1 MNSLALLV
9 ASNRFMASRI
19 GVDIGGTF
27 TDFILY
33 DESGNKVII
42 DKIPTTP
49 ESPEQAVIEVIKR
62 NLNEEELRKIDFF
75 LHGTT
80 VGLNSLLERKGS
92 KVGLL
97 CTKGFRDILEI
108 RRGDRDEMYNLFWQ
122 PPPPL
127 VPRFLRLEIDERLSA
142 DGNVHQKIN
151 VEQIKK
157 ACEHFIKEGVN
168 SVAIAFINSYTN
180 KEHEILAD
188 KILRESGFTG
198 QISLSSMVSGE
209 YREYERTTTTVIDA
223 FVKARMSNYLNS
235 LKKKMNEL
243 GYKGTF
249 LVTRSGSGS
258 MTFDEAE
265 DRPFETIMSGP
276 VAGAEG
282 SGELSRRLNNINL
295 VTADVGGTSFDTCL
309 ILNGRPQIQFEG
321 KILGLPVQS
330 PWVDVRSIGAGGGS
344 IAYLDEGELIRS
356 GPQSAGAVPGPACY
370 NKGGV
375 KPTTTDAA
383 FYLGMLGEGKLA
395 SGLQL
400 NKSLAENALNSVG
413 SKISLSAFDTAKGI
427 LKISSANMADAI
439 REITIEQGIDPRELK
454 LLAFGGAGPLMSNLI
469 AKELDIKEIIIPPY
483 SGNFSAWGLLGAD
496 LLQMNARTKIL
507 RLSNEAIDECNIIL
521 NELFKELEQRQKI
534 DFITSNQMKEIALDM
549 RWMGQEHTITLKLV
563 EETGGKIS
571 IDSETLKNKFM
582 EEYQKTFGSKLDTIV
597 EIVSTRASLR
607 VQLPRKSETGKINEE
622 DIEASDNQIECYSF
636 SKDKKI
642 QFDLVSRSK
651 IASKAS
657 GPLIVI
663 ESTAITYVDVNYNV
677 TKDESGNLILTN
689 QEMN

>member
-1 MNSLALLV
+1 
-9 ASNRFMASRI
+9 MASRI

-27 TDFILY
+27 TDFIVY

-49 ESPEQAVIEVIKR
+49 QSPEKAVIEVIKR
-62 NLNEEELRKIDFF
+62 NLSQKELEKIDFF

-127 VPRFLRLEIDERLSA
+127 VPRFLRLEIEERLFA
-142 DGNVHQKIN
+142 NGNVHKKIN
-151 VEQIKK
+151 TEQVKD
-157 ACEHFIKEGVN
+157 ACNKFIKEKVD

-180 KEHEILAD
+180 KDHEILAS
-188 KILRESGFTG
+188 KILIESGFKG

-223 FVKARMSNYLNS
+223 FVKTRMSNYLNS
-235 LKKKMNEL
+235 LKKNLNEL

-282 SGELSRRLNNINL
+282 AGELSRKLNNTNM

-309 ILNGRPQIQFEG
+309 IINGRPQIQFEG

-344 IAYLDEGELIRS
+344 IAYLDEGGLIRS

-370 NKGGV
+370 GKGGIQ
-375 KPTTTDAA
+375 PTTTDAA

-400 NKSLAENALNSVG
+400 NKSLAEQALNSVG
-413 SKISLSAFDTAKGI
+413 SQIGMSAFDAAKGI
-427 LKISSANMADAI
+427 LKIGSANMADAI

-469 AKELDIKEIIIPPY
+469 ANELDIKEIIVPPY

-507 RLSNEAIDECNIIL
+507 RLSDEAISECNDIL
-521 NELFKELEQRQKI
+521 KELFKELEQRQKI
-534 DFITSNQMKEIALDM
+534 DFSTSSQIKEIALDM
-549 RWMGQEHTITLKLV
+549 RWMGQEHTITLKL
-563 EETGGKIS
+563 ENEKDGNIS
-571 IDSETLKNKFM
+571 MDTETLKNKFM
-582 EEYQKTFGSKLDTIV
+582 EEYQKTFGSKLDTII

-607 VQLPRKSETGKINEE
+607 VQLPRKSESGKIDEVG
-622 DIEASDNQIECYSF
+622 IEVSNSQIECYSF
-636 SKDKKI
+636 TEDKKI
-642 QFDLVSRSK
+642 QFDLVARSK
-651 IASKAS
+651 IDSKVS
-657 GPLIVI
+657 GPLIII
-663 ESTAITYVDVNYNV
+663 ESTAITYVDINYDV
-677 TKDESGNLILTN
+677 DKDSNGNLILVN
-689 QEMN
+689 REIG

>member
-1 MNSLALLV
+1 
-9 ASNRFMASRI
+9 MASRI

-27 TDFILY
+27 TDFIVY

-49 ESPEQAVIEVIKR
+49 QSPEKAVVEVIKR
-62 NLNEEELRKIDFF
+62 NLSQKELEKIDFF

-122 PPPPL
+122 PAPPL
-127 VPRFLRLEIDERLSA
+127 VPRFLRLEIEERLFA
-142 DGNVHQKIN
+142 NGNVHKKIN
-151 VEQIKK
+151 TEQVED
-157 ACEHFIKEGVN
+157 ACNKFIKEKVD

-180 KEHEILAD
+180 KDHEILAS
-188 KILRESGFTG
+188 KILIESGFKG

-223 FVKARMSNYLNS
+223 FVKTRMSNYLNS
-235 LKKKMNEL
+235 LKKNLNEL

-282 SGELSRRLNNINL
+282 AGELSRKLNNTNM

-309 ILNGRPQIQFEG
+309 IINGRPQIQFEG

-344 IAYLDEGELIRS
+344 IAYLDEGGLIRS

-370 NKGGV
+370 DKGGIQ
-375 KPTTTDAA
+375 PTTTDAA

-400 NKSLAENALNSVG
+400 NKSLAEQALNSVG
-413 SKISLSAFDTAKGI
+413 SQIGMSAFDAAKGI
-427 LKISSANMADAI
+427 LKIGSANMADAI

-469 AKELDIKEIIIPPY
+469 ANELDIKEIIVPPY

-507 RLSNEAIDECNIIL
+507 RLSDEAISECNDIL
-521 NELFKELEQRQKI
+521 KELFKELEQRQKI
-534 DFITSNQMKEIALDM
+534 DFSTSSQIKEIALDM
-549 RWMGQEHTITLKLV
+549 RWMGQEHTITLKL
-563 EETGGKIS
+563 EDEKDGNIS
-571 IDSETLKNKFM
+571 MDTETLKNKFM
-582 EEYQKTFGSKLDTIV
+582 EEYQKTFGSKLDTII

-607 VQLPRKSETGKINEE
+607 VQLPRKSESGKIDEVG
-622 DIEASDNQIECYSF
+622 IEVSNSQIECYSF
-636 SKDKKI
+636 TEDKKI
-642 QFDLVSRSK
+642 QFDLVARSK
-651 IASKAS
+651 IDSKVS
-657 GPLIVI
+657 GPLIII
-663 ESTAITYVDVNYNV
+663 ESTAITYVDINYDV
-677 TKDESGNLILTN
+677 DKDSNGNLILVN
-689 QEMN
+689 REIG

>member
-1 MNSLALLV
+1 
-9 ASNRFMASRI
+9 MASRI

-27 TDFILY
+27 TDFIVY

-49 ESPEQAVIEVIKR
+49 QSPEKAVIEVIKR
-62 NLNEEELRKIDFF
+62 NLSQKELEKIDFF

-127 VPRFLRLEIDERLSA
+127 VPRFLRLEIEERLFA
-142 DGNVHQKIN
+142 NGNVHKKIN
-151 VEQIKK
+151 TEQVKD
-157 ACEHFIKEGVN
+157 ACNKFIKEKVD

-180 KEHEILAD
+180 KDHEILAS
-188 KILRESGFTG
+188 KILIESGFKG

-223 FVKARMSNYLNS
+223 FVKTRMSNYLNS
-235 LKKKMNEL
+235 LKKNLNEL

-282 SGELSRRLNNINL
+282 AGELSRKLNNTNM

-309 ILNGRPQIQFEG
+309 IINGRPQIQFEG

-344 IAYLDEGELIRS
+344 IAYLDEGGLIRS

-370 NKGGV
+370 DKGGIQ
-375 KPTTTDAA
+375 PTTTDAA

-400 NKSLAENALNSVG
+400 NKSLAEQALNSVG
-413 SKISLSAFDTAKGI
+413 SQIGMSAFDAAKGI
-427 LKISSANMADAI
+427 LKIGSANMADAI

-469 AKELDIKEIIIPPY
+469 ANELDIKEIIVPPY

-507 RLSNEAIDECNIIL
+507 RLSDEAISECNDIL
-521 NELFKELEQRQKI
+521 KELFKELEQRQKI
-534 DFITSNQMKEIALDM
+534 DFSTSSQIKEIALDM
-549 RWMGQEHTITLKLV
+549 RWMGQEHTITLKL
-563 EETGGKIS
+563 EDEKDGNIS
-571 IDSETLKNKFM
+571 MDTETLKNKFM
-582 EEYQKTFGSKLDTIV
+582 EEYQKTFGSKLDTVI

-607 VQLPRKSETGKINEE
+607 VQLPRKSESGKIDEVG
-622 DIEASDNQIECYSF
+622 IEVSNSQIECYSF
-636 SKDKKI
+636 TEDKKI
-642 QFDLVSRSK
+642 QFDLVARSK
-651 IASKAS
+651 IDSKVS
-657 GPLIVI
+657 GPLIII
-663 ESTAITYVDVNYNV
+663 ESTAITYVDINYDVN
-677 TKDESGNLILTN
+677 KDSNGNLILVN
-689 QEMN
+689 REIG

>member
-1 MNSLALLV
+1 
-9 ASNRFMASRI
+9 MASRI

-27 TDFILY
+27 TDFIVY

-49 ESPEQAVIEVIKR
+49 QSPEKAVVEVIKR
-62 NLNEEELRKIDFF
+62 NLSQKELEKIDFF

-122 PPPPL
+122 PAPPL
-127 VPRFLRLEIDERLSA
+127 VPRFLRLEIEERLFA
-142 DGNVHQKIN
+142 NGNVHKKIN
-151 VEQIKK
+151 TEQVKD
-157 ACEHFIKEGVN
+157 ACNKFIKEKVD

-180 KEHEILAD
+180 KDHEILAS
-188 KILRESGFTG
+188 KILIESGFKG

-223 FVKARMSNYLNS
+223 FVKTRMSNYLNS
-235 LKKKMNEL
+235 LKKNLNEL

-282 SGELSRRLNNINL
+282 AGELSRKLNNTNM

-309 ILNGRPQIQFEG
+309 IINGRPQIQFEG

-344 IAYLDEGELIRS
+344 IAYLDEGGLIRS

-370 NKGGV
+370 DKGGIQ
-375 KPTTTDAA
+375 PTTTDAA

-400 NKSLAENALNSVG
+400 NKSLAEKALNSVG
-413 SKISLSAFDTAKGI
+413 SQIGMSAFDAAKGI
-427 LKISSANMADAI
+427 LKIGSANMADAI

-469 AKELDIKEIIIPPY
+469 ANELDIKEIIVPPY

-507 RLSNEAIDECNIIL
+507 RLSDEAISECNDIL
-521 NELFKELEQRQKI
+521 KELFKELEQRQKI
-534 DFITSNQMKEIALDM
+534 DFSTSSQIKEIALDM
-549 RWMGQEHTITLKLV
+549 RWMGQEHTITLKL
-563 EETGGKIS
+563 EDEKDGNIS
-571 IDSETLKNKFM
+571 MDTETLKNKFM
-582 EEYQKTFGSKLDTIV
+582 EEYQKTFGSKLDTII

-607 VQLPRKSETGKINEE
+607 VELPRKSESGKIDEVG
-622 DIEASDNQIECYSF
+622 IEVSNSQIECYSF
-636 SKDKKI
+636 TEDKKI
-642 QFDLVSRSK
+642 QFDLVARSK
-651 IASKAS
+651 IDSKVS
-657 GPLIVI
+657 GPLIII
-663 ESTAITYVDVNYNV
+663 ESTAITYVDINYDV
-677 TKDESGNLILTN
+677 DKDSNGNLILVN
-689 QEMN
+689 REMG

>member
-1 MNSLALLV
+1 
-9 ASNRFMASRI
+9 MASRI

-27 TDFILY
+27 TDFIVY

-49 ESPEQAVIEVIKR
+49 QSPEKAVVEVIKR
-62 NLNEEELRKIDFF
+62 NLSQKELEKIDFF

-122 PPPPL
+122 PAPPL
-127 VPRFLRLEIDERLSA
+127 VPRFLRLEIEERLFA
-142 DGNVHQKIN
+142 NGNVHKKIN
-151 VEQIKK
+151 TEQVKD
-157 ACEHFIKEGVN
+157 ACNKFIKEKVD

-180 KEHEILAD
+180 KDHEILAS
-188 KILRESGFTG
+188 KILIESGFKG

-223 FVKARMSNYLNS
+223 FVKTRMSNYLNS
-235 LKKKMNEL
+235 LKKNLNEL

-282 SGELSRRLNNINL
+282 AGELSRKLNNTNM

-309 ILNGRPQIQFEG
+309 IINGRPQIQFEG

-344 IAYLDEGELIRS
+344 IAYLDEGGLIRS

-370 NKGGV
+370 DKGGIQ
-375 KPTTTDAA
+375 PTTTDAA

-400 NKSLAENALNSVG
+400 NKSLAEKALNSVG
-413 SKISLSAFDTAKGI
+413 SQIGMSAFDAAKGI
-427 LKISSANMADAI
+427 LKIGSANMADAI

-469 AKELDIKEIIIPPY
+469 ANELDIKEIIVPPY

-507 RLSNEAIDECNIIL
+507 RLSDEAISECNDIL
-521 NELFKELEQRQKI
+521 KELFKELEQRQKI
-534 DFITSNQMKEIALDM
+534 DFSTSSQIKEIALDM
-549 RWMGQEHTITLKLV
+549 RWMGQEHTITLKL
-563 EETGGKIS
+563 EDEKDGNIS
-571 IDSETLKNKFM
+571 MDTETLKNKFM
-582 EEYQKTFGSKLDTIV
+582 EEYQKTFGSKLDTVI

-607 VQLPRKSETGKINEE
+607 VQLPRKSESGKIDEVG
-622 DIEASDNQIECYSF
+622 IEVSNSQIECYSF
-636 SKDKKI
+636 TEDKKI
-642 QFDLVSRSK
+642 QFDLVARSK
-651 IASKAS
+651 IDSKVS
-657 GPLIVI
+657 GPLIII
-663 ESTAITYVDVNYNV
+663 ESTAITYVDINYDVN
-677 TKDESGNLILTN
+677 KDSNGNLILVN
-689 QEMN
+689 REIG

>member
-1 MNSLALLV
+1 
-9 ASNRFMASRI
+9 MASRI

-27 TDFILY
+27 TDFIVY

-49 ESPEQAVIEVIKR
+49 QSPEKAVVEVIKR
-62 NLNEEELRKIDFF
+62 NLSRKELEKIDFF

-122 PPPPL
+122 PAPPL
-127 VPRFLRLEIDERLSA
+127 VPRFLRLEIEERLFA
-142 DGNVHQKIN
+142 NGNVHKKIN
-151 VEQIKK
+151 TEQVKD
-157 ACEHFIKEGVN
+157 ACNKFIKEKVD

-180 KEHEILAD
+180 KDHEILAS
-188 KILRESGFTG
+188 KILIESGFKG

-223 FVKARMSNYLNS
+223 FVKTRMSNYLNS
-235 LKKKMNEL
+235 LKKNLNEL

-282 SGELSRRLNNINL
+282 AGELSRKLNNTNM

-309 ILNGRPQIQFEG
+309 IINGRPQIQFEG

-344 IAYLDEGELIRS
+344 IAYLDEGGLIRS

-370 NKGGV
+370 DKGGI

-400 NKSLAENALNSVG
+400 NKSLAEQALNSVG
-413 SKISLSAFDTAKGI
+413 SQIGMSAFDAAKGI
-427 LKISSANMADAI
+427 LKIGSANMADAI

-469 AKELDIKEIIIPPY
+469 ANELDIKEIIVPPY

-496 LLQMNARTKIL
+496 LLQMNAKTKIL
-507 RLSNEAIDECNIIL
+507 KLSDEAISECNDIL
-521 NELFKELEQRQKI
+521 KELFKELEQRQKI
-534 DFITSNQMKEIALDM
+534 DFSTSSQIKEIALDM
-549 RWMGQEHTITLKLV
+549 RWMGQEHTITLKL
-563 EETGGKIS
+563 EDEKDGNIS
-571 IDSETLKNKFM
+571 MDTETLKNKFV
-582 EEYQKTFGSKLDTIV
+582 EEYQKTFGSKLDTII

-607 VQLPRKSETGKINEE
+607 VQLPRKSESGKIDELG
-622 DIEASDNQIECYSF
+622 IEVSNSQIECYSF
-636 SKDKKI
+636 TEDKKI
-642 QFDLVSRSK
+642 KFDLVARSK
-651 IASKAS
+651 IDSKVS
-657 GPLIVI
+657 GPLIII
-663 ESTAITYVDVNYNV
+663 ESTAITYVDINYDV
-677 TKDESGNLILTN
+677 DKDSNGNLILVN
-689 QEMN
+689 REIG

>member
-1 MNSLALLV
+1 
-9 ASNRFMASRI
+9 MASRI

-27 TDFILY
+27 TDFIVY

-49 ESPEQAVIEVIKR
+49 QSPEKAVVEVIKR
-62 NLNEEELRKIDFF
+62 NLSRKELEKIDFF

-122 PPPPL
+122 PAPPL
-127 VPRFLRLEIDERLSA
+127 VPRFLRLEIEERLFA
-142 DGNVHQKIN
+142 NGNVHKKIN
-151 VEQIKK
+151 TEQVKD
-157 ACEHFIKEGVN
+157 ACNKFIKEKVD

-180 KEHEILAD
+180 KDHEILAS
-188 KILRESGFTG
+188 KILIESGFKG

-223 FVKARMSNYLNS
+223 FVKTRMSNYLNS
-235 LKKKMNEL
+235 LKKNLNEL

-282 SGELSRRLNNINL
+282 AGELSRKLNNTNM

-309 ILNGRPQIQFEG
+309 IINGRPQIQFEG

-344 IAYLDEGELIRS
+344 IAYLDEGSLIRS

-370 NKGGV
+370 GKGGIQ
-375 KPTTTDAA
+375 PTTTDAA

-400 NKSLAENALNSVG
+400 NKSLAEQALNSVG
-413 SKISLSAFDTAKGI
+413 SQIGMSAFDAAKGI
-427 LKISSANMADAI
+427 LKIGSANMADAI

-469 AKELDIKEIIIPPY
+469 ANELDIKEIIVPPY

-507 RLSNEAIDECNIIL
+507 RLSDEAISECNDIL
-521 NELFKELEQRQKI
+521 KELFKELEQRQKI
-534 DFITSNQMKEIALDM
+534 DFSTSSQIKEIALDM
-549 RWMGQEHTITLKLV
+549 RWMGQEHTITLKL
-563 EETGGKIS
+563 EDEKDGNIS
-571 IDSETLKNKFM
+571 MDTETLKNKFM
-582 EEYQKTFGSKLDTIV
+582 EEYQKTFGSKLDTII

-607 VQLPRKSETGKINEE
+607 VQLPRKSESGKIDEVG
-622 DIEASDNQIECYSF
+622 IEVSNSQIECYSF
-636 SKDKKI
+636 TEDKKI
-642 QFDLVSRSK
+642 QFDLVARSK
-651 IASKAS
+651 IDSKVS
-657 GPLIVI
+657 GPLIII
-663 ESTAITYVDVNYNV
+663 ESTAITYVDINYDVN
-677 TKDESGNLILTN
+677 KDSNGNLILVN
-689 QEMN
+689 SEIG

>member
-1 MNSLALLV
+1 
-9 ASNRFMASRI
+9 MASRI

-27 TDFILY
+27 TDFIVY

-49 ESPEQAVIEVIKR
+49 QSPEKAVVEVIKR
-62 NLNEEELRKIDFF
+62 NLSQKELEKIDFF

-122 PPPPL
+122 PAPPL
-127 VPRFLRLEIDERLSA
+127 VPRFLRLEIEERLFA
-142 DGNVHQKIN
+142 NGNVHKKIN
-151 VEQIKK
+151 TEQVED
-157 ACEHFIKEGVN
+157 ACNKFIKEKVD

-180 KEHEILAD
+180 KDHEILAS
-188 KILRESGFTG
+188 KILIESGFKG

-223 FVKARMSNYLNS
+223 FVKTRMSNYLNS
-235 LKKKMNEL
+235 LKKNLNEL

-282 SGELSRRLNNINL
+282 AGELSRKLNNTNM

-309 ILNGRPQIQFEG
+309 IINGRPQIQFEG

-344 IAYLDEGELIRS
+344 IAYLDEGSLIRS

-370 NKGGV
+370 DKGGI

-400 NKSLAENALNSVG
+400 NKSLAEQALNSVG
-413 SKISLSAFDTAKGI
+413 SQIGMSAFDAAKGI
-427 LKISSANMADAI
+427 LKIGSANMADAI

-469 AKELDIKEIIIPPY
+469 ANELDIKEIIVPPY

-507 RLSNEAIDECNIIL
+507 RLSDEAISECNDIL
-521 NELFKELEQRQKI
+521 KELFKELEQRQKI
-534 DFITSNQMKEIALDM
+534 DFSTSSQIKEIALDM
-549 RWMGQEHTITLKLV
+549 RWMGQEHTITLKL
-563 EETGGKIS
+563 EDEKDGNIS
-571 IDSETLKNKFM
+571 MDTETLKNKFV
-582 EEYQKTFGSKLDTIV
+582 EEYQKTFGSKLDTII

-607 VQLPRKSETGKINEE
+607 VQLPRKSESGKIDEVG
-622 DIEASDNQIECYSF
+622 IEVSNSQIECYSF
-636 SKDKKI
+636 TEDKKI
-642 QFDLVSRSK
+642 QFDLVARSK
-651 IASKAS
+651 IDSKVS
-657 GPLIVI
+657 GPLIII
-663 ESTAITYVDVNYNV
+663 ESTAITYVDINYDVN
-677 TKDESGNLILTN
+677 KDSNGNLILVN
-689 QEMN
+689 REIG

>member
-1 MNSLALLV
+1 
-9 ASNRFMASRI
+9 MASRI

-27 TDFILY
+27 TDFIVY

-49 ESPEQAVIEVIKR
+49 QSPEKAVVEVIKR
-62 NLNEEELRKIDFF
+62 NLSRKELEKIDFF

-122 PPPPL
+122 PAPPL
-127 VPRFLRLEIDERLSA
+127 VPRFLRLEIEERLFA
-142 DGNVHQKIN
+142 NGNVHKKIN
-151 VEQIKK
+151 TEQVKD
-157 ACEHFIKEGVN
+157 ACNKFIKEKVD

-180 KEHEILAD
+180 KDHEILAS
-188 KILRESGFTG
+188 KILIESGFKG

-223 FVKARMSNYLNS
+223 FVKTRMSNYLNS
-235 LKKKMNEL
+235 LKKNLNEL

-282 SGELSRRLNNINL
+282 AGELSRKLNNTNM

-309 ILNGRPQIQFEG
+309 IINGRPQIQFEG

-344 IAYLDEGELIRS
+344 IAYLDEGSLIRS

-370 NKGGV
+370 DKGGIQ
-375 KPTTTDAA
+375 PTTTDAA

-400 NKSLAENALNSVG
+400 NKSLAEKALNSVG
-413 SKISLSAFDTAKGI
+413 SQIGMSAFDAAKGI
-427 LKISSANMADAI
+427 LKIGSANMADAI

-469 AKELDIKEIIIPPY
+469 ANELDIKEIIVPPY

-507 RLSNEAIDECNIIL
+507 RLSDEAISECNDIL
-521 NELFKELEQRQKI
+521 KELFKELEQRQKI
-534 DFITSNQMKEIALDM
+534 DFSTSSQIKEIALDM
-549 RWMGQEHTITLKLV
+549 RWMGQEHTITLKL
-563 EETGGKIS
+563 EDEKDGNIS
-571 IDSETLKNKFM
+571 MDTETLKNKFM
-582 EEYQKTFGSKLDTIV
+582 EEYQKTFGSKLDTII

-607 VQLPRKSETGKINEE
+607 VQLPRKSESGKIDEVG
-622 DIEASDNQIECYSF
+622 IEVSNNQIECYSF
-636 SKDKKI
+636 TEDKKI
-642 QFDLVSRSK
+642 QFDLVARSK
-651 IASKAS
+651 IDSKVS
-657 GPLIVI
+657 GPLIII
-663 ESTAITYVDVNYNV
+663 ESTAITYVDINYDVN
-677 TKDESGNLILTN
+677 KDSNGNLILVN
-689 QEMN
+689 REIG

>member
-1 MNSLALLV
+1 
-9 ASNRFMASRI
+9 MASRI

-27 TDFILY
+27 TDFIVY

-49 ESPEQAVIEVIKR
+49 QSPEKAVVEVIKR
-62 NLNEEELRKIDFF
+62 NLSQKELEKIDFF

-122 PPPPL
+122 PAPPL
-127 VPRFLRLEIDERLSA
+127 VPRFLRLEIEERLFA
-142 DGNVHQKIN
+142 NGNVHKKIN
-151 VEQIKK
+151 TEQVKD
-157 ACEHFIKEGVN
+157 ACNKFIKEKVD

-180 KEHEILAD
+180 KDHEILAS
-188 KILRESGFTG
+188 KILIESGFKG

-223 FVKARMSNYLNS
+223 FVKTRMSNYLNS
-235 LKKKMNEL
+235 LKKNLNEL

-282 SGELSRRLNNINL
+282 AGELSRKLNNTNM

-309 ILNGRPQIQFEG
+309 IINGRPQIQFEG

-344 IAYLDEGELIRS
+344 IAYLDEGSLIRS

-370 NKGGV
+370 DKGGIQ
-375 KPTTTDAA
+375 PTTTDAA

-400 NKSLAENALNSVG
+400 NKSLAEQALNSVG
-413 SKISLSAFDTAKGI
+413 SQIGMSAFDAAKGI
-427 LKISSANMADAI
+427 LKIGSANMADAI

-469 AKELDIKEIIIPPY
+469 ANELDIKEIIVPPY

-507 RLSNEAIDECNIIL
+507 RLSDEAISECNDIL
-521 NELFKELEQRQKI
+521 KELFKELEQRQKI
-534 DFITSNQMKEIALDM
+534 DFSTSSQIKEIALDM
-549 RWMGQEHTITLKLV
+549 RWMGQEHTITLKL
-563 EETGGKIS
+563 EDEKDGNIS
-571 IDSETLKNKFM
+571 MDTETLKNKFM
-582 EEYQKTFGSKLDTIV
+582 EEYQKTFGSKLDTVI

-607 VQLPRKSETGKINEE
+607 VQLPRKSESGKIDEVG
-622 DIEASDNQIECYSF
+622 IEVSNNQIECYSF
-636 SKDKKI
+636 TENKKI
-642 QFDLVSRSK
+642 QFDLVARSK
-651 IASKAS
+651 IDSKVS
-657 GPLIVI
+657 GPLIII
-663 ESTAITYVDVNYNV
+663 ESTAITYVDINYDV
-677 TKDESGNLILTN
+677 DKDSNGNLILVN
-689 QEMN
+689 REIG

>member
-1 MNSLALLV
+1 
-9 ASNRFMASRI
+9 MASRI

-27 TDFILY
+27 TDFIVY

-49 ESPEQAVIEVIKR
+49 QSPEKAVVEVIKR
-62 NLNEEELRKIDFF
+62 NLSRKELEKIDFF

-122 PPPPL
+122 PAPPL
-127 VPRFLRLEIDERLSA
+127 VPRFLRLEIEERLFA
-142 DGNVHQKIN
+142 NGNVHKKIN
-151 VEQIKK
+151 TEQVKD
-157 ACEHFIKEGVN
+157 ACNKFIKEKVD

-180 KEHEILAD
+180 KDHEILAS
-188 KILRESGFTG
+188 KILIESGFKG

-223 FVKARMSNYLNS
+223 FVKTRMSNYLNS
-235 LKKKMNEL
+235 LKINLNEL

-282 SGELSRRLNNINL
+282 AGELSRKLNNTNM

-309 ILNGRPQIQFEG
+309 IINGRPQIQFEG

-344 IAYLDEGELIRS
+344 IAYLDEGSLIRS

-370 NKGGV
+370 GKGGIQ
-375 KPTTTDAA
+375 PTTTDAA

-400 NKSLAENALNSVG
+400 NKSLAEQALNSVG
-413 SKISLSAFDTAKGI
+413 SQIGMSAFDAAKGI
-427 LKISSANMADAI
+427 LKIGSANMADAI

-469 AKELDIKEIIIPPY
+469 ANELDIKEIIVPPY

-507 RLSNEAIDECNIIL
+507 RLSDEAISECNDIL
-521 NELFKELEQRQKI
+521 KELFKELEQRQKI
-534 DFITSNQMKEIALDM
+534 DFSTSSQIKEIALDM
-549 RWMGQEHTITLKLV
+549 RWMGQEHTITLKL
-563 EETGGKIS
+563 ENEKDGNIS
-571 IDSETLKNKFM
+571 MDTETLKNKFM
-582 EEYQKTFGSKLDTIV
+582 EEYQKTFGSKLDTII

-607 VQLPRKSETGKINEE
+607 VQLPRKSESGKIDEVG
-622 DIEASDNQIECYSF
+622 IEVSNSQIECYSF
-636 SKDKKI
+636 TEDKKI
-642 QFDLVSRSK
+642 QFDLVARSK
-651 IASKAS
+651 IDSKVS
-657 GPLIVI
+657 GPLIII
-663 ESTAITYVDVNYNV
+663 ESTAITYVDINYDV
-677 TKDESGNLILTN
+677 DKDSNGNLILVN
-689 QEMN
+689 REIG

>member
-1 MNSLALLV
+1 
-9 ASNRFMASRI
+9 MASRI

-27 TDFILY
+27 TDFIVY

-49 ESPEQAVIEVIKR
+49 QSPEKAVVEVIKR
-62 NLNEEELRKIDFF
+62 NLSRKELEKIDFF

-122 PPPPL
+122 PAPPL
-127 VPRFLRLEIDERLSA
+127 VPRFLRLEIEERLFA
-142 DGNVHQKIN
+142 NGNVHKKIN
-151 VEQIKK
+151 TEQVKD
-157 ACEHFIKEGVN
+157 ACNKFIKEKVD

-180 KEHEILAD
+180 KDHEILAS
-188 KILRESGFTG
+188 KILIESGFKG

-223 FVKARMSNYLNS
+223 FVKTRMSNYLNS
-235 LKKKMNEL
+235 LKKNLNEL

-282 SGELSRRLNNINL
+282 AGELSRKLNNTNM

-309 ILNGRPQIQFEG
+309 IINGRPQIQFEG

-344 IAYLDEGELIRS
+344 IAYLDEGSLIRS

-370 NKGGV
+370 GKGGIQ
-375 KPTTTDAA
+375 PTTTDAA

-400 NKSLAENALNSVG
+400 NKSLAEKALNSVG
-413 SKISLSAFDTAKGI
+413 SQIGMSAFDAAKGI
-427 LKISSANMADAI
+427 LKIGSANMADAI

-469 AKELDIKEIIIPPY
+469 ANELDIKEIIVPPY

-507 RLSNEAIDECNIIL
+507 RLSDEAISECNDIL
-521 NELFKELEQRQKI
+521 KELFKELEQRQKI
-534 DFITSNQMKEIALDM
+534 DFSTSSQIKEIALDM
-549 RWMGQEHTITLKLV
+549 RWMGQEHTITLKL
-563 EETGGKIS
+563 ENEKDGNIS
-571 IDSETLKNKFM
+571 MDTETLKNKFM
-582 EEYQKTFGSKLDTIV
+582 EEYQKTFGSKLDTII

-607 VQLPRKSETGKINEE
+607 VQLPRKSESGKIDEVG
-622 DIEASDNQIECYSF
+622 IEVSNSQIECYSF
-636 SKDKKI
+636 TEDKKI
-642 QFDLVSRSK
+642 QFDLVARSK
-651 IASKAS
+651 IDSKVS
-657 GPLIVI
+657 GPLIII
-663 ESTAITYVDVNYNV
+663 ESTAITYVDINYDVN
-677 TKDESGNLILTN
+677 KDSNGNLILVN
-689 QEMN
+689 REIG

>member
-1 MNSLALLV
+1 
-9 ASNRFMASRI
+9 MASRI

-27 TDFILY
+27 TDFIVY

-49 ESPEQAVIEVIKR
+49 QSPEKAVVEVIKR
-62 NLNEEELRKIDFF
+62 NLSRKELEKIDFF

-122 PPPPL
+122 PAPPL
-127 VPRFLRLEIDERLSA
+127 VPRFLRLEIEERLFA
-142 DGNVHQKIN
+142 NGNVHKKIN
-151 VEQIKK
+151 TEQVKD
-157 ACEHFIKEGVN
+157 ACNKFIKEKVD

-180 KEHEILAD
+180 KDHEILAS
-188 KILRESGFTG
+188 KILIESGFKG

-223 FVKARMSNYLNS
+223 FVKTRMSNYLNS
-235 LKKKMNEL
+235 LKKNLNEL

-282 SGELSRRLNNINL
+282 AGELSRKLNNTNM

-309 ILNGRPQIQFEG
+309 IINGRPQIQFEG

-344 IAYLDEGELIRS
+344 IAYLDEGSLIRS

-370 NKGGV
+370 GKGGIQ
-375 KPTTTDAA
+375 PTTTDAA

-400 NKSLAENALNSVG
+400 NKSLAEQALNSVG
-413 SKISLSAFDTAKGI
+413 SQIGMSAFDAAKGI
-427 LKISSANMADAI
+427 LKIGSANMADAI

-469 AKELDIKEIIIPPY
+469 ANELDIKEIIVPPY

-507 RLSNEAIDECNIIL
+507 RLSDEAISECNDIL
-521 NELFKELEQRQKI
+521 KELFKELEQRQKI
-534 DFITSNQMKEIALDM
+534 DFSTSSQIKEIALDM
-549 RWMGQEHTITLKLV
+549 RWMGQEHTITLKL
-563 EETGGKIS
+563 EDEKDGNIS
-571 IDSETLKNKFM
+571 MDTETLKNKFM
-582 EEYQKTFGSKLDTIV
+582 EEYQKTFGSKLDTVI

-607 VQLPRKSETGKINEE
+607 VQLPRKSESGKIDEVG
-622 DIEASDNQIECYSF
+622 IEVSNSQIECYSF
-636 SKDKKI
+636 TEDKKI
-642 QFDLVSRSK
+642 QFDLVARSK
-651 IASKAS
+651 IDSKVS
-657 GPLIVI
+657 GPLIII
-663 ESTAITYVDVNYNV
+663 ESTAITYVDINYDV
-677 TKDESGNLILTN
+677 DKDSNGNLILVN
-689 QEMN
+689 REIG

>member
-1 MNSLALLV
+1 MS
-9 ASNRFMASRI
+9 SRI

-27 TDFILY
+27 TDFIIY
-33 DESGNKVII
+33 DEAGNKVII

-49 ESPEQAVIEVIKR
+49 ESPEKAVVEVIKR
-62 NLNEEELRKIDFF
+62 NLSKEDLQKVDFF

-80 VGLNSLLERKGS
+80 VGLNALLERKGS

-97 CTKGFRDILEI
+97 CTKGFRDTLEI

-122 PPPPL
+122 PAPPL
-127 VPRFLRLEIDERLSA
+127 VPRFLRVEIDERLHA
-142 DGNVHQKIN
+142 DGTIN
-151 VEQIKK
+151 RKLNSSDIKN
-157 ACEHFIKEGVN
+157 ACKKFVDEGVS
-168 SVAIAFINSYTN
+168 SVAISFINSYAN
-180 KEHEILAD
+180 KSHEIEAS
-188 KILRESGFTG
+188 KILSDSGFKG
-198 QISLSSMVSGE
+198 HISLSSMVSGE

-235 LKKKMNEL
+235 LKQSLNGL
-243 GYKGTF
+243 GYNGSF

-282 SGELSRRLNNINL
+282 AGELSRKLANTNM

-309 ILNGRPQIQFEG
+309 IINGRPQIQFEG
-321 KILGLPVQS
+321 KIVGLPVQS

-344 IAYLDEGELIRS
+344 IAYLDDGGLIRS
-356 GPQSAGAVPGPACY
+356 GPQSSGAVPGPACY
-370 NKGGV
+370 DRGG
-375 KPTTTDAA
+375 KEPTTTDAA

-400 NKSLAENALNSVG
+400 SRSLAESALNSVG
-413 SKISLSAFDTAKGI
+413 GKINLSAFETAKGI
-427 LKISSANMADAI
+427 LQISSANMADAI

-469 AKELDIKEIIIPPY
+469 AQELDIKEIIIPPY

-507 RLSNEAIDECNIIL
+507 RLSDVSIQECNAIL
-521 NELFKELEQRQKI
+521 DELFNELQERQKI
-534 DFITSNQMKEIALDM
+534 DFDTSKNIKDIALDM
-549 RWMGQEHTITLKLV
+549 RWMGQEHTITLKLDT
-563 EETGGKIS
+563 EKDGKIN
-571 IDSETLKNKFM
+571 LKADQIKELFM
-582 EEYQKTFGSKLDTIV
+582 TEYLRTFGSKLDTVI

-607 VQLPRKSETGKINEE
+607 VPLPRKVETGNIHEE
-622 DIEASDNQIECYSF
+622 AIEIGNNKIECFSFNKNEIINFEIISRSNIKSSF
-636 SKDKKI
+636 SGPKI
-642 QFDLVSRSK
+642 
-651 IASKAS
+651 
-657 GPLIVI
+657 IV
-663 ESTAITYVDVNYNV
+663 ESTAITYVDVNYEV
-677 TKDESGNLILTN
+677 SKDSDNNLILIN
-689 QEMN
+689 KDMK

>member
-1 MNSLALLV
+1 
-9 ASNRFMASRI
+9 MASRI

-27 TDFILY
+27 TDFIVY

-49 ESPEQAVIEVIKR
+49 QSPEKAVVEVIKR
-62 NLNEEELRKIDFF
+62 NLSRKELEKIDFF

-127 VPRFLRLEIDERLSA
+127 VPRFLRLEIEERLFA
-142 DGNVHQKIN
+142 NGNVHKKIN
-151 VEQIKK
+151 TEQVKD
-157 ACEHFIKEGVN
+157 ACNKFIKEKVD

-180 KEHEILAD
+180 KDHEILAS
-188 KILRESGFTG
+188 KILIESGFKG

-223 FVKARMSNYLNS
+223 FVKTRMSNYLNS
-235 LKKKMNEL
+235 LKKNLNEL

-282 SGELSRRLNNINL
+282 AGELSRKLNNTNM

-309 ILNGRPQIQFEG
+309 IINGRPQIQFEG

-344 IAYLDEGELIRS
+344 IAYLDEGSLIRS

-370 NKGGV
+370 DKGGIQ
-375 KPTTTDAA
+375 PTTTDAA

-400 NKSLAENALNSVG
+400 NKSLAEKALNSVG
-413 SKISLSAFDTAKGI
+413 SQIGMSAFDAAKGI
-427 LKISSANMADAI
+427 LKIGSANMADAI

-469 AKELDIKEIIIPPY
+469 ANELDIKEIIVPPY

-507 RLSNEAIDECNIIL
+507 RLSDEAISECNDIL
-521 NELFKELEQRQKI
+521 KELFKELEQRQKI
-534 DFITSNQMKEIALDM
+534 DFSTSSQIKEIALDM
-549 RWMGQEHTITLKLV
+549 RWMGQEHTITLKL
-563 EETGGKIS
+563 EDEKDGNIS
-571 IDSETLKNKFM
+571 MDTETLKNKFM
-582 EEYQKTFGSKLDTIV
+582 EEYQKTFGSKLDTVI

-607 VQLPRKSETGKINEE
+607 VQLPRKSESGKIDEVG
-622 DIEASDNQIECYSF
+622 IEVSNNQIECYSF
-636 SKDKKI
+636 TENKKI
-642 QFDLVSRSK
+642 QFDLVARSK
-651 IASKAS
+651 IDSKVS
-657 GPLIVI
+657 GPLIII
-663 ESTAITYVDVNYNV
+663 ESTAITYVDINYDVN
-677 TKDESGNLILTN
+677 KDSNGNLILVN
-689 QEMN
+689 REIG

>member
-1 MNSLALLV
+1 
-9 ASNRFMASRI
+9 MASRI

-27 TDFILY
+27 TDFIVY

-49 ESPEQAVIEVIKR
+49 QSPEKAVVEVIKR
-62 NLNEEELRKIDFF
+62 NLSRKELEKIDFF

-122 PPPPL
+122 PAPPL
-127 VPRFLRLEIDERLSA
+127 VPRFLRLEIEERLFA
-142 DGNVHQKIN
+142 NGNVHKKIN
-151 VEQIKK
+151 TEQVKD
-157 ACEHFIKEGVN
+157 ACNKFIKEKVD

-180 KEHEILAD
+180 KDHEILAS
-188 KILRESGFTG
+188 KILIESGFKG

-223 FVKARMSNYLNS
+223 FVKTRMSNYLNS
-235 LKKKMNEL
+235 LKKNLNEL

-282 SGELSRRLNNINL
+282 AGELSRKLNNTNM

-309 ILNGRPQIQFEG
+309 IINGRPQIQFEG

-344 IAYLDEGELIRS
+344 IAYLDEGGLIRS

-370 NKGGV
+370 DKGGIQ
-375 KPTTTDAA
+375 PTTTDAA

-400 NKSLAENALNSVG
+400 NKSLAEKALNSVG
-413 SKISLSAFDTAKGI
+413 SQIGMSAFDAAKGI
-427 LKISSANMADAI
+427 LKIGSANMADAI

-469 AKELDIKEIIIPPY
+469 ANELDIKEIIVPPY

-507 RLSNEAIDECNIIL
+507 RLSDEAISECNDIL
-521 NELFKELEQRQKI
+521 KELFKELEQRQKI
-534 DFITSNQMKEIALDM
+534 DFSTSSQIKEIALDM
-549 RWMGQEHTITLKLV
+549 RWMGQEHTITLKL
-563 EETGGKIS
+563 EDEKDGNIS
-571 IDSETLKNKFM
+571 MDTETLKNKFM
-582 EEYQKTFGSKLDTIV
+582 EEYQKTFGSKLDTVI

-607 VQLPRKSETGKINEE
+607 VQLPRKSESGKIDEVG
-622 DIEASDNQIECYSF
+622 IEVSNSQIECYSF
-636 SKDKKI
+636 TEDKKI
-642 QFDLVSRSK
+642 QFDLVARSK
-651 IASKAS
+651 IDSKVS
-657 GPLIVI
+657 GPLIII
-663 ESTAITYVDVNYNV
+663 ESTAITYVDINYDVN
-677 TKDESGNLILTN
+677 KDSNGNLILVN
-689 QEMN
+689 REIG

>member
-1 MNSLALLV
+1 
-9 ASNRFMASRI
+9 MASRI

-27 TDFILY
+27 TDFIVY

-49 ESPEQAVIEVIKR
+49 QSPEKAVIEVIKR
-62 NLNEEELRKIDFF
+62 NLSQKELEKIDFF

-92 KVGLL
+92 RVGLL

-127 VPRFLRLEIDERLSA
+127 VPRFLRLEIEERLFA
-142 DGNVHQKIN
+142 NGNVHKKIN
-151 VEQIKK
+151 TEQVKD
-157 ACEHFIKEGVN
+157 ACNKFIKEKVD

-180 KEHEILAD
+180 KDHEILAS
-188 KILRESGFTG
+188 KILIESGFKG

-223 FVKARMSNYLNS
+223 FVKTRMSNYLNS
-235 LKKKMNEL
+235 LKKNLNEL

-282 SGELSRRLNNINL
+282 AGELSRKLNNTNM

-309 ILNGRPQIQFEG
+309 IINGRPQIQFEG

-344 IAYLDEGELIRS
+344 IAYLDEGGLIRS

-370 NKGGV
+370 DKGGIQ
-375 KPTTTDAA
+375 PTTTDAA

-400 NKSLAENALNSVG
+400 NKSLAEQALNSVG
-413 SKISLSAFDTAKGI
+413 SQIGMSAFDAAKGI
-427 LKISSANMADAI
+427 LKIGSANMADAI

-469 AKELDIKEIIIPPY
+469 ANELDIKEIIVPPY

-507 RLSNEAIDECNIIL
+507 RLSDEAISECNDIL
-521 NELFKELEQRQKI
+521 KELFKELEQRQKI
-534 DFITSNQMKEIALDM
+534 DFSTSSQIKEIALDM
-549 RWMGQEHTITLKLV
+549 RWMGQEHTITLKL
-563 EETGGKIS
+563 EDEKDGKIS
-571 IDSETLKNKFM
+571 MDTETLKNKFM
-582 EEYQKTFGSKLDTIV
+582 EEYQKTFGSKLDTVI

-607 VQLPRKSETGKINEE
+607 VQLPRKSESGKIDEVG
-622 DIEASDNQIECYSF
+622 IEVSNSQIECYSF
-636 SKDKKI
+636 TEDKKI
-642 QFDLVSRSK
+642 QFDLVARSK
-651 IASKAS
+651 IDSKVS
-657 GPLIVI
+657 GPLIII
-663 ESTAITYVDVNYNV
+663 ESTAITYVDINYDVN
-677 TKDESGNLILTN
+677 KDSNGNLILVN
-689 QEMN
+689 REIG

>member
-1 MNSLALLV
+1 
-9 ASNRFMASRI
+9 MASRI

-27 TDFILY
+27 TDFIVY

-49 ESPEQAVIEVIKR
+49 QTPEKAVVDVIKR
-62 NLNEEELRKIDFF
+62 NLTKEDLQKVDFF

-80 VGLNSLLERKGS
+80 VGLNALLERKGS

-122 PPPPL
+122 PAPPL
-127 VPRFLRLEIDERLSA
+127 VPRFLRIEIEERLHADGTINQKLNSDDIKNACKKFIDE
-142 DGNVHQKIN
+142 
-151 VEQIKK
+151 
-157 ACEHFIKEGVN
+157 GVS
-168 SVAIAFINSYTN
+168 SVAIAFINSYAN
-180 KEHEILAD
+180 KSHELEAS
-188 KILRESGFTG
+188 KILIESGFKG
-198 QISLSSMVSGE
+198 HVSLSSMVSGE

-235 LKKKMNEL
+235 LKQSLNEL
-243 GYKGTF
+243 GYKGAF

-282 SGELSRRLNNINL
+282 AGELSRKLGNTNM

-309 ILNGRPQIQFEG
+309 IINGRPQIQFEG
-321 KILGLPVQS
+321 KIVGLPVQS

-344 IAYLDEGELIRS
+344 IAYLDDGGLIRS
-356 GPQSAGAVPGPACY
+356 GPQSSGAVPGPACY
-370 NKGGV
+370 DRGG
-375 KPTTTDAA
+375 KEPTTTDAA

-400 NKSLAENALNSVG
+400 SRSLAENALNSVG
-413 SKISLSAFDTAKGI
+413 GEINLSAFETAKGI
-427 LKISSANMADAI
+427 LQISSANMADAI

-469 AKELDIKEIIIPPY
+469 AQELDIKEIIIPPY

-507 RLSNEAIDECNIIL
+507 RLSDESIQECNAIL
-521 NELFKELEQRQKI
+521 DELFNELQERQKI
-534 DFITSNQMKEIALDM
+534 DFNTSKNIKDIALDM
-549 RWMGQEHTITLKLV
+549 RWMGQEHTITLKIDDHSD
-563 EETGGKIS
+563 GKINL
-571 IDSETLKNKFM
+571 DSETLKQNFM
-582 EEYQKTFGSKLDTIV
+582 KEYEKTFGSKLDTVV
-597 EIVSTRASLR
+597 EVVSTRASIR
-607 VQLPRKSETGKINEE
+607 VNLPRKSESGKIEE
-622 DIEASDNQIECYSF
+622 DNIEISSSTISCFSF
-636 SKDKKI
+636 NADKNLEFKI
-642 QFDLVSRSK
+642 IPRNEIKSGM
-651 IASKAS
+651 S
-657 GPLIVI
+657 GPMIIL
-663 ESTAITYVDVNYNV
+663 ESTAVTYVDENYNIN
-677 TKDESGNLILTN
+677 TDGLGNLILN
-689 QEMN
+689 NKEN

>member
-1 MNSLALLV
+1 MS
-9 ASNRFMASRI
+9 SRI

-27 TDFILY
+27 TDFIIY
-33 DESGNKVII
+33 DEEKNSVTI

-49 ESPEQAVIEVIKR
+49 NSPEKAVIDVIKR
-62 NLNEEELRKIDFF
+62 NLDKDELGKVEFF

-122 PPPPL
+122 PAPPL
-127 VPRFLRLEIDERLSA
+127 VPRYLRLEIEERLFA
-142 DGNVHQKIN
+142 NGTVHSPIKVDQL
-151 VEQIKK
+151 KK
-157 ACEHFIKEGVN
+157 ACEVFNKEDVN
-168 SVAIAFINSYTN
+168 SIAVAFINSYTN
-180 KEHEILAD
+180 KDHEKIAE
-188 KILRESGFTG
+188 KILRESGYKG

-223 FVKARMSNYLNS
+223 YVKARMSNYLNN
-235 LKKKMNEL
+235 LKKEL
-243 GYKGTF
+243 NTIGFRGTF

-282 SGELSRRLNNINL
+282 AGELSRKLNNTDM

-344 IAYLDEGELIRS
+344 IAYLDDGGLIRS
-356 GPQSAGAVPGPACY
+356 GPQSSGAVPGPACY
-370 NKGGV
+370 NKGGEE
-375 KPTTTDAA
+375 PTTTDAA

-400 NKSLAENALNSVG
+400 EKSLSEKALNSVG
-413 SKISLSAFDTAKGI
+413 SKINMTAQETAIGI

-439 REITIEQGIDPRELK
+439 REITIEQGVDPRELK

-469 AKELDIKEIIIPPY
+469 AQELDIKEIIVPPY

-496 LLQMNARTKIL
+496 LLQMNAKTKIL
-507 RLSNEAIDECNIIL
+507 RLSEEAITECNTIL
-521 NELFKELEQRQKI
+521 DELFIELQKRQKI
-534 DFITSNQMKEIALDM
+534 DFITTNQIKEIALDM
-549 RWMGQEHTITLKLV
+549 RWMGQEHTITLKLDN
-563 EETGGKIS
+563 EKNGKIS
-571 IDSETLKNKFM
+571 INSENLKNKFT
-582 EEYQKTFGSKLDTIV
+582 EEYEKTFGSKLDTMV
-597 EIVSTRASLR
+597 EIVSTRASIR
-607 VQLPRKSETGKINEE
+607 VQLPRKSESGKIKEE
-622 DIEASDNQIECYSF
+622 DISLIKNKIDCYSF
-636 SKDKKI
+636 SKNKNI
-642 QFDLVSRSK
+642 QFDIVSRSK
-651 IASKAS
+651 IDSKTS
-657 GPLIVI
+657 GPLII
-663 ESTAITYVDVNYNV
+663 LESTAITYVDVNYDV
-677 TKDESGNLILTN
+677 SKDANNNLLIVN
-689 QEMN
+689 RDMS

>member
-1 MNSLALLV
+1 
-9 ASNRFMASRI
+9 MASRI

-27 TDFILY
+27 TDFIVY

-49 ESPEQAVIEVIKR
+49 QSPEKAVVEVIKR
-62 NLNEEELRKIDFF
+62 NLSRKELEKIDFF

-122 PPPPL
+122 PAPPL
-127 VPRFLRLEIDERLSA
+127 VPRFLRLEIEERLFA
-142 DGNVHQKIN
+142 NGNVHKKIN
-151 VEQIKK
+151 TEQVKD
-157 ACEHFIKEGVN
+157 ACNKFIKEKVD

-180 KEHEILAD
+180 KDHEILAS
-188 KILRESGFTG
+188 KILIESGFKG

-223 FVKARMSNYLNS
+223 FVKTRMSNYLNS
-235 LKKKMNEL
+235 LKINLNEL

-282 SGELSRRLNNINL
+282 AGELSRKLNNTNM

-309 ILNGRPQIQFEG
+309 IINGRPQIQFEG

-344 IAYLDEGELIRS
+344 IAYLDEGSLIRS

-370 NKGGV
+370 GKGGIQ
-375 KPTTTDAA
+375 PTTTDAA

-400 NKSLAENALNSVG
+400 NKSLAEQALNSVG
-413 SKISLSAFDTAKGI
+413 SQIGMSAFDAAKGI
-427 LKISSANMADAI
+427 LKIGSANMADAI

-469 AKELDIKEIIIPPY
+469 ANELDIKEIIVPPY

-507 RLSNEAIDECNIIL
+507 RLSDEAISECNDIL
-521 NELFKELEQRQKI
+521 KELFKELEQRQKI
-534 DFITSNQMKEIALDM
+534 DFSTSSQIKEIALDM
-549 RWMGQEHTITLKLV
+549 RWMGQEHTITLKL
-563 EETGGKIS
+563 ENEKDGNIS
-571 IDSETLKNKFM
+571 MDTETLKNKFM
-582 EEYQKTFGSKLDTIV
+582 EEYQKTFGSKLDTII

-607 VQLPRKSETGKINEE
+607 VQLPRKSESGKIDEVG
-622 DIEASDNQIECYSF
+622 IEVSNSQIECYSF
-636 SKDKKI
+636 TEDKKI
-642 QFDLVSRSK
+642 QFDLVARSK
-651 IASKAS
+651 IVSKVS
-657 GPLIVI
+657 GPLIII
-663 ESTAITYVDVNYNV
+663 ESTAITYVDINYDV
-677 TKDESGNLILTN
+677 DKDSNGNLILVN
-689 QEMN
+689 REIG

>member
-1 MNSLALLV
+1 MT
-9 ASNRFMASRI
+9 SRI

-27 TDFILY
+27 TDFIVY
-33 DESGNKVII
+33 DGIGNKVVI

-49 ESPEQAVIEVIKR
+49 QSPEKAVIEVIKR
-62 NLNEEELRKIDFF
+62 NISKEELEKVDFF

-127 VPRFLRLEIDERLSA
+127 VPRFLRLEIEERLYA
-142 DGNVHQKIN
+142 NGNVNKKIN
-151 VEQIKK
+151 IQQVKDACKK
-157 ACEHFIKEGVN
+157 FIEEKVN
-168 SVAIAFINSYTN
+168 SVAIAFINSYSN
-180 KEHEILAD
+180 KEHEILAS
-188 KILRESGFTG
+188 KILKESGFNG
-198 QISLSSMVSGE
+198 SISLSSMVSGE

-223 FVKARMSNYLNS
+223 FVKARMSNYLNT
-235 LKKKMNEL
+235 LKQNL
-243 GYKGTF
+243 NDIGYKGIF

-282 SGELSRRLNNINL
+282 AGELSRKLNNTDI

-309 ILNGRPQIQFEG
+309 ITNGRPHIQFEG
-321 KILGLPVQS
+321 KIVGLPVQS

-344 IAYLDEGELIRS
+344 IAYLDEGGLIRS
-356 GPQSAGAVPGPACY
+356 GPQSSGAIPGPACY
-370 NKGGV
+370 GRGG
-375 KPTTTDAA
+375 KEPTTTDAA

-400 NKSLAENALNSVG
+400 NKTLAEEALNSVG
-413 SKISLSAFDTAKGI
+413 SKINLSTNETAKGI

-469 AKELDIKEIIIPPY
+469 AQELDINEIIIPPY
-483 SGNFSAWGLLGAD
+483 AGNFSAWGLLGAD
-496 LLQMNARTKIL
+496 LLQMVAKTKIL
-507 RLSNEAIDECNIIL
+507 RLSDETINECNAIL
-521 NELFKELEQRQKI
+521 DELFEELQKRQKI
-534 DFITSNQMKEIALDM
+534 DFDTSSQLKEIALDM
-549 RWMGQEHTITLKLV
+549 RWMGQEHTITLKLDNDKN
-563 EETGGKIS
+563 GKITLS
-571 IDSETLKNKFM
+571 SDELKNLFM
-582 EEYQKTFGSKLDTIV
+582 QEYLRTFGSKLDTVV
-597 EIVSTRASLR
+597 EVVSTRASLR
-607 VQLPRKSETGKINEE
+607 VPLPRKSETGKISEE
-622 DIEASDNQIECYSF
+622 DILITNNKIKCYSF
-636 SKDKKI
+636 NKDEI
-642 QFDLVSRSK
+642 IDFEIISRSNIK
-651 IASKAS
+651 SNLS
-657 GPLIVI
+657 GPIIIV
-663 ESTAITYVDVNYNV
+663 ESTAITYVDVNYDVCN
-677 TKDESGNLILTN
+677 DSDNNLLIVN
-689 QEMN
+689 REMK

>member
-1 MNSLALLV
+1 MS
-9 ASNRFMASRI
+9 SRI

-27 TDFILY
+27 TDFIIY
-33 DESGNKVII
+33 DEEKNSVTI

-49 ESPEQAVIEVIKR
+49 NSPEKAVIDVIKR
-62 NLNEEELRKIDFF
+62 NLDKNELEKVEFF

-122 PPPPL
+122 PAPPL
-127 VPRFLRLEIDERLSA
+127 VPRYLRLEIEERLFA
-142 DGNVHQKIN
+142 NGTVHSPIKVDQL
-151 VEQIKK
+151 KK
-157 ACEHFIKEGVN
+157 ACEVFNKEDVN
-168 SVAIAFINSYTN
+168 SIAVAFINSYTN
-180 KEHEILAD
+180 KDHEKIAE
-188 KILRESGFTG
+188 KILRESGYKG

-223 FVKARMSNYLNS
+223 YVKARMSNYLNN
-235 LKKKMNEL
+235 LKKEL
-243 GYKGTF
+243 NTIGFRGTF

-282 SGELSRRLNNINL
+282 AGELSRKLNNTDM

-344 IAYLDEGELIRS
+344 IAYLDDGGLIRS
-356 GPQSAGAVPGPACY
+356 GPQSSGAVPGPACY
-370 NKGGV
+370 NKGGEE
-375 KPTTTDAA
+375 PTTTDAA

-400 NKSLAENALNSVG
+400 EKSLSEKALNSVG
-413 SKISLSAFDTAKGI
+413 SKINMTAQETAIGI

-469 AKELDIKEIIIPPY
+469 AQELDIKEIIVPPY

-496 LLQMNARTKIL
+496 LLQMNAKTKIL
-507 RLSNEAIDECNIIL
+507 RLSEEAITECNTIL
-521 NELFKELEQRQKI
+521 DELFLELQKRQKI
-534 DFITSNQMKEIALDM
+534 DFITTDQIKEIALDM
-549 RWMGQEHTITLKLV
+549 RWMGQEHTITLKL
-563 EETGGKIS
+563 ENEKNGKIS
-571 IDSETLKNKFM
+571 INSENLKNKFT
-582 EEYQKTFGSKLDTIV
+582 EEYEKTFGSKLDTMV
-597 EIVSTRASLR
+597 EIVSTRASIR
-607 VQLPRKSETGKINEE
+607 VQLPRKSESGKIKEE
-622 DIEASDNQIECYSF
+622 DISLIKNKIDCYSF
-636 SKDKKI
+636 SKNKNI
-642 QFDLVSRSK
+642 QFDIVSRSK
-651 IASKAS
+651 IDSKTS
-657 GPLIVI
+657 GPLII
-663 ESTAITYVDVNYNV
+663 LESTAIKYVDVNYDV
-677 TKDESGNLILTN
+677 SKDVNNNLLIVN
-689 QEMN
+689 RDMS

>member
-1 MNSLALLV
+1 
-9 ASNRFMASRI
+9 MASRI

-27 TDFILY
+27 TDFIVY

-49 ESPEQAVIEVIKR
+49 QSPEKAVVEVIKR
-62 NLNEEELRKIDFF
+62 NLSQKELEKIDFF

-122 PPPPL
+122 PAPPL
-127 VPRFLRLEIDERLSA
+127 VPRFLRLEIEERLFA
-142 DGNVHQKIN
+142 NGNVHKKIN
-151 VEQIKK
+151 TEQVKD
-157 ACEHFIKEGVN
+157 ACNKFIKEKVD

-180 KEHEILAD
+180 KDHEILAS
-188 KILRESGFTG
+188 KILIESGFKG

-223 FVKARMSNYLNS
+223 FVKTRMSNYLNS
-235 LKKKMNEL
+235 LKKNLNEL

-282 SGELSRRLNNINL
+282 AGELSRKLNNTNM

-309 ILNGRPQIQFEG
+309 IINGRPQIQFEG

-344 IAYLDEGELIRS
+344 IAYLDEGGLIRS

-370 NKGGV
+370 DKGGI

-400 NKSLAENALNSVG
+400 NKSLAEQALNSVG
-413 SKISLSAFDTAKGI
+413 SQIGMSAFDAAKGI
-427 LKISSANMADAI
+427 LKIGSANMADAI

-469 AKELDIKEIIIPPY
+469 ANELDIKEIIVPPY

-507 RLSNEAIDECNIIL
+507 RLSDEAISECNDIL
-521 NELFKELEQRQKI
+521 KELFKELEQRQKI
-534 DFITSNQMKEIALDM
+534 DFSTSSQIKEIALDM
-549 RWMGQEHTITLKLV
+549 RWMGQEHTITLKL
-563 EETGGKIS
+563 EDEKDGNIS
-571 IDSETLKNKFM
+571 MDTETLKNKFV
-582 EEYQKTFGSKLDTIV
+582 EEYQKTFGSKLDTVI

-607 VQLPRKSETGKINEE
+607 VQLPRKSESGKIDEVG
-622 DIEASDNQIECYSF
+622 IEVSNSQIECYSF
-636 SKDKKI
+636 TEDKKI
-642 QFDLVSRSK
+642 QFDLVARSK
-651 IASKAS
+651 IDSKVS
-657 GPLIVI
+657 GPLIII
-663 ESTAITYVDVNYNV
+663 ESTAITYVDINYDV
-677 TKDESGNLILTN
+677 DKDSNGNLILVN
-689 QEMN
+689 REIG

>member
-1 MNSLALLV
+1 
-9 ASNRFMASRI
+9 MASRI

-27 TDFILY
+27 TDFIVY
-33 DESGNKVII
+33 DESGNKVVI

-49 ESPEQAVIEVIKR
+49 QSPEKAVVEVIKR
-62 NLNEEELRKIDFF
+62 NLSQKELEKIDFF

-122 PPPPL
+122 PAPPL
-127 VPRFLRLEIDERLSA
+127 VPRFLRLEIEERLFA
-142 DGNVHQKIN
+142 NGNVHKKIN
-151 VEQIKK
+151 TEQVKD
-157 ACEHFIKEGVN
+157 ACNKFIKEKVD

-180 KEHEILAD
+180 KDHEMLAS
-188 KILRESGFTG
+188 KILIESGFKG

-223 FVKARMSNYLNS
+223 FVKTRMSNYLNS
-235 LKKKMNEL
+235 LKKNLNEL

-282 SGELSRRLNNINL
+282 AGELSRKLNNTNM

-309 ILNGRPQIQFEG
+309 IINGRPQIQFEG

-344 IAYLDEGELIRS
+344 IAYLDEGSLIRS

-370 NKGGV
+370 DKGGI

-400 NKSLAENALNSVG
+400 NKSLAEKALNSVG
-413 SKISLSAFDTAKGI
+413 SQIGMSAFDAAKGI
-427 LKISSANMADAI
+427 LKIGSANMADAI

-469 AKELDIKEIIIPPY
+469 ANELDIKEIIVPPY

-507 RLSNEAIDECNIIL
+507 RLSDEAISECNDIL
-521 NELFKELEQRQKI
+521 KELFKELEQRQKI
-534 DFITSNQMKEIALDM
+534 DFSTSSQIKEIALDM
-549 RWMGQEHTITLKLV
+549 RWMGQEHTITLKL
-563 EETGGKIS
+563 EDEKDGNIS
-571 IDSETLKNKFM
+571 MDTETLKNKFM
-582 EEYQKTFGSKLDTIV
+582 EEYQKTFGSKLDTII

-607 VQLPRKSETGKINEE
+607 VQLPRKSESGKIDEVG
-622 DIEASDNQIECYSF
+622 IEVSNSQIECYSF
-636 SKDKKI
+636 TEDKKI
-642 QFDLVSRSK
+642 QFDLVARSK
-651 IASKAS
+651 IDSKVS
-657 GPLIVI
+657 GPLIII
-663 ESTAITYVDVNYNV
+663 ESTAITYVDINYDV
-677 TKDESGNLILTN
+677 DKDSNGNLILVN
-689 QEMN
+689 REIG

>member
-1 MNSLALLV
+1 
-9 ASNRFMASRI
+9 MASRI

-27 TDFILY
+27 TDFIVY

-49 ESPEQAVIEVIKR
+49 QSPEKAVVEVIKR
-62 NLNEEELRKIDFF
+62 NLSRKELEKIDFF

-122 PPPPL
+122 PAPPL
-127 VPRFLRLEIDERLSA
+127 VPRFLRLEIEERLFA
-142 DGNVHQKIN
+142 NGNVHKKIN
-151 VEQIKK
+151 TEQVED
-157 ACEHFIKEGVN
+157 ACNKFIKEKVD

-180 KEHEILAD
+180 KDHEILAS
-188 KILRESGFTG
+188 KILIESGFEG

-223 FVKARMSNYLNS
+223 FVKTRMSNYLNS
-235 LKKKMNEL
+235 LKKNLNEL

-282 SGELSRRLNNINL
+282 AGELSRKLNNTNM

-309 ILNGRPQIQFEG
+309 IINGRPQIQFEG

-344 IAYLDEGELIRS
+344 IAYLDEGSLIRS

-370 NKGGV
+370 DKGGIQ
-375 KPTTTDAA
+375 PTTTDAA

-400 NKSLAENALNSVG
+400 NKSLAEKALNSVG
-413 SKISLSAFDTAKGI
+413 SQIGMSAFDAAKGI
-427 LKISSANMADAI
+427 LKIGSANMADAI

-469 AKELDIKEIIIPPY
+469 ANELDIKEIIVPPY

-507 RLSNEAIDECNIIL
+507 RLSDEAISECNDIL
-521 NELFKELEQRQKI
+521 KELFKELEQRQKI
-534 DFITSNQMKEIALDM
+534 DFSTSSQIKEIALDM
-549 RWMGQEHTITLKLV
+549 RWMGQEHTITLKL
-563 EETGGKIS
+563 EDGKDGNIS
-571 IDSETLKNKFM
+571 MDTETLKNKFM
-582 EEYQKTFGSKLDTIV
+582 EEYQKTFGSKLDTII

-607 VQLPRKSETGKINEE
+607 VQLPRKSESGKIDEVG
-622 DIEASDNQIECYSF
+622 IEVSNNQIECYSF
-636 SKDKKI
+636 TENKKI
-642 QFDLVSRSK
+642 QFDLVARSK
-651 IASKAS
+651 IDSKVS
-657 GPLIVI
+657 GPLIII
-663 ESTAITYVDVNYNV
+663 ESTAITYVDINYDVN
-677 TKDESGNLILTN
+677 KDSNGNLILVN
-689 QEMN
+689 REIG

>member
-1 MNSLALLV
+1 
-9 ASNRFMASRI
+9 MASRI

-27 TDFILY
+27 TDFIVY

-49 ESPEQAVIEVIKR
+49 QSPEKAVVEVIKR
-62 NLNEEELRKIDFF
+62 NLSRKELEKIDFF

-122 PPPPL
+122 PAPPL
-127 VPRFLRLEIDERLSA
+127 VPRFLRLEIEERLFA
-142 DGNVHQKIN
+142 NGNVHKKIN
-151 VEQIKK
+151 TEQVKD
-157 ACEHFIKEGVN
+157 ACNKFIKEKVD

-180 KEHEILAD
+180 KDHEILAS
-188 KILRESGFTG
+188 KILIESGFKG

-223 FVKARMSNYLNS
+223 FVKTRMSNYLNS
-235 LKKKMNEL
+235 LKKNLNEL

-282 SGELSRRLNNINL
+282 AGELSRKLNNTNM

-309 ILNGRPQIQFEG
+309 IINGRPQIQFEG

-344 IAYLDEGELIRS
+344 IAYLDEGGLIRS

-370 NKGGV
+370 DKGGIQ
-375 KPTTTDAA
+375 PTTTDAA

-400 NKSLAENALNSVG
+400 NKSLAEKALNSVG
-413 SKISLSAFDTAKGI
+413 SQIGMSAFDAAKGI
-427 LKISSANMADAI
+427 LKIGSANMADAI

-469 AKELDIKEIIIPPY
+469 ANELDIKEIIVPPY

-507 RLSNEAIDECNIIL
+507 RLSDEAISECNDIL
-521 NELFKELEQRQKI
+521 KELFKELEQRQKI
-534 DFITSNQMKEIALDM
+534 DFSTSSQIKEIALDM
-549 RWMGQEHTITLKLV
+549 RWMGQEHTITLKL
-563 EETGGKIS
+563 EDEKDGKIS
-571 IDSETLKNKFM
+571 MDTETLKNKFM
-582 EEYQKTFGSKLDTIV
+582 EEYQKTFGSKLDTVI

-607 VQLPRKSETGKINEE
+607 VQLPRKSESGKIDEVG
-622 DIEASDNQIECYSF
+622 IEVSNNQIECYSF
-636 SKDKKI
+636 TEDKKI
-642 QFDLVSRSK
+642 QFDLVARSK
-651 IASKAS
+651 IVSKVS
-657 GPLIVI
+657 GPLIII
-663 ESTAITYVDVNYNV
+663 ESTAITYVDINYDV
-677 TKDESGNLILTN
+677 DKDSNGNLILVN
-689 QEMN
+689 REIG

>member
-1 MNSLALLV
+1 
-9 ASNRFMASRI
+9 MASRI

-27 TDFILY
+27 TDFIVY

-49 ESPEQAVIEVIKR
+49 QSPEKAVVEVIKR
-62 NLNEEELRKIDFF
+62 NLSQKELEKIDFF

-122 PPPPL
+122 PAPPL
-127 VPRFLRLEIDERLSA
+127 VPRFLRLEIEERLFA
-142 DGNVHQKIN
+142 NGNVHKKIN
-151 VEQIKK
+151 TEQVKD
-157 ACEHFIKEGVN
+157 ACNKFIKEKVD

-180 KEHEILAD
+180 KDHEILAS
-188 KILRESGFTG
+188 KILIESGFKG

-223 FVKARMSNYLNS
+223 FVKTRMSNYLNS
-235 LKKKMNEL
+235 LKKNLNEL

-282 SGELSRRLNNINL
+282 AGELSRKLNNTNM

-309 ILNGRPQIQFEG
+309 IINGRPQIQFEG

-344 IAYLDEGELIRS
+344 IAYLDEGSLIRS

-370 NKGGV
+370 DKGGIQ
-375 KPTTTDAA
+375 PTTTDAA

-400 NKSLAENALNSVG
+400 NKSLAEQALNSVG
-413 SKISLSAFDTAKGI
+413 SQIGMSAFDAAKGI
-427 LKISSANMADAI
+427 LKIGSANMADAI

-469 AKELDIKEIIIPPY
+469 ANELDIKEIIVPPY

-507 RLSNEAIDECNIIL
+507 RLSDEAISECNDIL
-521 NELFKELEQRQKI
+521 KELFKELEQRQKI
-534 DFITSNQMKEIALDM
+534 DFSTSSQIKEIALDM
-549 RWMGQEHTITLKLV
+549 RWMGQEHTITLKL
-563 EETGGKIS
+563 EDEKDGNIS
-571 IDSETLKNKFM
+571 MDTETLKNKFM
-582 EEYQKTFGSKLDTIV
+582 EEYQKTFGSKLDTII

-607 VQLPRKSETGKINEE
+607 VQLPRKSESGKIDEVG
-622 DIEASDNQIECYSF
+622 IEVSNSQIECYSF
-636 SKDKKI
+636 TEDKKI
-642 QFDLVSRSK
+642 QFDLVARSK
-651 IASKAS
+651 IDSKVS
-657 GPLIVI
+657 GPLIII
-663 ESTAITYVDVNYNV
+663 ESTAITYVDINYDV
-677 TKDESGNLILTN
+677 DKDSNGNLILVN
-689 QEMN
+689 REIG

>member
-1 MNSLALLV
+1 
-9 ASNRFMASRI
+9 MASRI

-27 TDFILY
+27 TDFIVY

-49 ESPEQAVIEVIKR
+49 QSPEKAVVEVIKR
-62 NLNEEELRKIDFF
+62 NLSQKELEKIDFF

-127 VPRFLRLEIDERLSA
+127 VPRFLRLEIEERLFA
-142 DGNVHQKIN
+142 NGNVHKKIN
-151 VEQIKK
+151 TEQVKD
-157 ACEHFIKEGVN
+157 ACNKFIKEKVD

-180 KEHEILAD
+180 KDHEILAS
-188 KILRESGFTG
+188 KILIESGFKG

-223 FVKARMSNYLNS
+223 FVKTRMSNYLNS
-235 LKKKMNEL
+235 LKKNLNEL

-282 SGELSRRLNNINL
+282 AGELSRKLNNTNM

-309 ILNGRPQIQFEG
+309 IINGRPQIQFEG

-344 IAYLDEGELIRS
+344 IAYLDEGGLIRS

-370 NKGGV
+370 DKGGIQ
-375 KPTTTDAA
+375 PTTTDAA

-400 NKSLAENALNSVG
+400 NKSLAEQALNSVG
-413 SKISLSAFDTAKGI
+413 SQIGMSAFDAAKGI
-427 LKISSANMADAI
+427 LKIGSANMADAI

-469 AKELDIKEIIIPPY
+469 ANELDIKEIIVPPY

-507 RLSNEAIDECNIIL
+507 RLSDEAISECNDIL
-521 NELFKELEQRQKI
+521 KELFKELEQRQKI
-534 DFITSNQMKEIALDM
+534 DFSTSSQIKEIALDM
-549 RWMGQEHTITLKLV
+549 RWMGQEHTITLKL
-563 EETGGKIS
+563 EDEKDGNIS
-571 IDSETLKNKFM
+571 MDTETLKNKFM
-582 EEYQKTFGSKLDTIV
+582 EEYQKTFGSKLDTII

-607 VQLPRKSETGKINEE
+607 VQLPRKSESGKIDEVG
-622 DIEASDNQIECYSF
+622 IEVSNSQIECYSF
-636 SKDKKI
+636 TEDKKI
-642 QFDLVSRSK
+642 QFDLVARSK
-651 IASKAS
+651 IDSKVS
-657 GPLIVI
+657 GPLIII
-663 ESTAITYVDVNYNV
+663 ESTAITYVDINYDVN
-677 TKDESGNLILTN
+677 KDSNGNLILVN
-689 QEMN
+689 REIG

>member
-1 MNSLALLV
+1 
-9 ASNRFMASRI
+9 MASRI

-27 TDFILY
+27 TDFIVY

-49 ESPEQAVIEVIKR
+49 QSPEKAVIEVIKR
-62 NLNEEELRKIDFF
+62 NLSQKELEKIDFF

-122 PPPPL
+122 PAPPL
-127 VPRFLRLEIDERLSA
+127 VPRFLRLEIEERLFA
-142 DGNVHQKIN
+142 NGNVHKKIN
-151 VEQIKK
+151 TEQVKD
-157 ACEHFIKEGVN
+157 ACNKFIKEKVD

-180 KEHEILAD
+180 KDHEILAS
-188 KILRESGFTG
+188 KILIESGFKG

-223 FVKARMSNYLNS
+223 FVKTRMSNYLNS
-235 LKKKMNEL
+235 LKKNLNEL

-282 SGELSRRLNNINL
+282 AGELSRKLNNTNM

-309 ILNGRPQIQFEG
+309 IINGRPQIQFEG

-344 IAYLDEGELIRS
+344 IAYLDEGSLIRS

-370 NKGGV
+370 DKGGIQ
-375 KPTTTDAA
+375 PTTTDAA

-400 NKSLAENALNSVG
+400 NKSLAEKALNSVG
-413 SKISLSAFDTAKGI
+413 SQIGMSAFDAAKGI
-427 LKISSANMADAI
+427 LKIGSANMADAI

-469 AKELDIKEIIIPPY
+469 ANELDIKEIIVPPY

-507 RLSNEAIDECNIIL
+507 RLSDEAISECNDIL
-521 NELFKELEQRQKI
+521 KELFKELEQRQKI
-534 DFITSNQMKEIALDM
+534 DFSTSSQIKEIALDM
-549 RWMGQEHTITLKLV
+549 RWMGQEHTITLKL
-563 EETGGKIS
+563 EDEKDGNIS
-571 IDSETLKNKFM
+571 MDTETLKNKFM
-582 EEYQKTFGSKLDTIV
+582 EEYQKTFGSKLDTVI

-607 VQLPRKSETGKINEE
+607 VQLPRKSESGKIDEVG
-622 DIEASDNQIECYSF
+622 IEVSNNQIECYSF
-636 SKDKKI
+636 TEDKKI
-642 QFDLVSRSK
+642 QFDLVARSK
-651 IASKAS
+651 IDSKVS
-657 GPLIVI
+657 GPLIII
-663 ESTAITYVDVNYNV
+663 ESTAITYVDINYDVN
-677 TKDESGNLILTN
+677 KDSNGNLILVN
-689 QEMN
+689 REIG